1 MPVSEERRAKEF
13 EPIPISNQEPLYA
26 LQQKSDMTLTLA
38 NSYKVS
44 SIFYTL
50 NLYPPTT
57 LWVGWP
63 FKERLIR
70 Q

>member
-50 NLYPPTT
+50 NLYPQLPC
-57 LWVGWP
+57 GWAGP
-63 FKERLIR
+63 LKKD
-70 Q
+70 